1 MKKTT
6 RRDLFLVMIAAIIIS
21 VGIYK
26 GYNVPIEA
34 FITLALTCAILLV
47 IDSLR
52 KKNKNE

>member
-6 RRDLFLVMIAAIIIS
+6 RRDLFLLMIAAIIIS